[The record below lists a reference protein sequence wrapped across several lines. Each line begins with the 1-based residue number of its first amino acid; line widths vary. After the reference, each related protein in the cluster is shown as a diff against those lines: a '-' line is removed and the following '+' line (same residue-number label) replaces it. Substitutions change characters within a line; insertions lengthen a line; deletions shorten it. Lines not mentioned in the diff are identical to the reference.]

1 VTGLAAALRG
11 ATFHDVSPLLDERTP
26 VFPGHP
32 PLTVDGSA
40 RTHERDGYFLQAL
53 TLGEHTGSH
62 VDAPA
67 HAVATQAG
75 ETIDTFPIERFI
87 APYVKYDLSAFAP
100 EPGELVPRSRLE
112 EVEARDGIRP
122 EAGDVAIVQF
132 GWDRHLRPEAESAD
146 EREWW
151 VRNAPGLAAD
161 ACEHLAGLGVVGV
174 GSDTATCDAAVVDG
188 RITSAVGHLEHFL
201 PRGILLFEGLVGLGR
216 APARGVFVGLPLRIR
231 GGSGSPIRAVL
242 IAERNAS

>member
-1 VTGLAAALRG
+1 MTELAAALRG
-11 ATFHDVSPLLDERTP
+11 AAFYDVSPLLDERTP

-32 PLTVDGSA
+32 PLTVDAGA
-40 RTHERDGYFLQAL
+40 KTHERDGYFLQAL
-53 TLGEHTGSH
+53 SLGEHTGSH

-67 HAVATQAG
+67 HAVAVLSH
-75 ETIDTFPIERFI
+75 ETIDTFPVERFI

-100 EPGELVPRSRLE
+100 EPGELVSRSRLE
-112 EVEARDGIRP
+112 EVEARDGVRP
-122 EAGDVAIVQF
+122 EAGDIAIVQF
-132 GWDRHLRPEAESAD
+132 GWDRHLHPEAESAE

-161 ACEHLAGLGVVGV
+161 ACEHLARLGVAGV

-188 RITSAVGHLEHFL
+188 RITSAVGHLEFFL
-201 PRGILLFEGLVGLGR
+201 PQGILLFEGLVGLRR

-242 IAERNAS
+242 IAERNES